1 MPRGSRICQLISSG
15 FTAAGLALA
24 GVTPETVCSA
34 TIRWKA
40 TMSEVTSTTRPQLI
54 LPALG
59 TVYSSLGQSSE
70 TLLRVVA
77 GLLLVTHGYGK
88 ILNPFGAVGMVEGLG
103 FYPGVFWSPL
113 LAATEFFGGILL
125 ALGLFTRPA
134 AFASTIVLAVTIY
147 FHWIVKAEGLGGAE
161 KSILWAAIT
170 LYFAIRGANSQSVDA
185 RIGRQF

>member
-1 MPRGSRICQLISSG
+1 
-15 FTAAGLALA
+15 
-24 GVTPETVCSA
+24 
-34 TIRWKA
+34 
-40 TMSEVTSTTRPQLI
+40 MSELSNARPRLI
-54 LPALG
+54 LPSLGGLYGALG
-59 TVYSSLGQSSE
+59 ESAE

-88 ILNPFGAVGMVEGLG
+88 IINPFGAVGMVESLG

-125 ALGLFTRPA
+125 ALGLLTRPA
-134 AFASTIVLAVTIY
+134 AVATTIVLAVTIY

-170 LYFAIRGANSQSVDA
+170 LFFAIRGANSQSVDA
-185 RIGRQF
+185 KLGRQF